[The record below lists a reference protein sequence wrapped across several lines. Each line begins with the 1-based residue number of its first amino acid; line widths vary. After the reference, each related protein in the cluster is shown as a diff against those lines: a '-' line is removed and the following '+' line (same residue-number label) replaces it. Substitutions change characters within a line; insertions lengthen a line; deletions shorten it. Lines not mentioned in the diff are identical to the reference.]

1 MSSLYFSDLG
11 PFEMVRRFA
20 RRGWGFLELSKDHA
34 HDLVAAGSPPYS
46 GAAIKQFAK
55 SEGVTFIQGHLP
67 VVQYKSE
74 DRRHGT
80 DGWFDNAPA
89 ADQAFAKA
97 MEVTEAWLHLFA
109 AMDIKIAVLHMGG
122 AALKEAG
129 WTDAAVFERRLEAL
143 ARIATCASEVGVTVC
158 LENMSYPNS
167 GVRTADQILAFI
179 STVGADNVG
188 VCLDTGH
195 AVMAGIDCV
204 EFIRVVG
211 SALAALHIHDN
222 LGLEDNH
229 VLPYEC
235 NSISWDRV
243 LPALSDSGY
252 AGAFNLEIVSRPWR
266 PMPIREARLDYARAV
281 ATHMLG
287 VGITQEAGS
296 RSSSAC

>member
-1 MSSLYFSDLG
+1 MKASMSSLYFSDLG

-20 RRGWGFLELSKDHA
+20 RHDWTLLELSKDHA
-34 HDLVAAGSPPYS
+34 HDLVAAGGPLYS

-67 VVQYKSE
+67 VQRYKGE
-74 DRRHGT
+74 DRRQGA
-80 DGWFDNAPA
+80 DGWFDNAPV
-89 ADQAFAKA
+89 DEEEFARA

-109 AMDIKIAVLHMGG
+109 AMGIKIAVLHMGG
-122 AALKEAG
+122 SALKEAG

-143 ARIATCASEVGVTVC
+143 ARIAACAAEVGVTVC

-167 GVRTADQILAFI
+167 GVRTAEQIQAFL
-179 STVGADNVG
+179 SAVGADNVG

-211 SALAALHIHDN
+211 SALAALHVHDN
-222 LGLEDNH
+222 QGLEDNH

-235 NSISWDRV
+235 DSIAWDRV
-243 LPALSDSGY
+243 LAALRETGY
-252 AGAFNLEIVSRPWR
+252 AGAFNLEIVGRPWR

-281 ATHMLG
+281 AMHMLG
-287 VGITQEAGS
+287 VA
-296 RSSSAC
+296 AA